1 MRIITGPEK
10 IQILNQG
17 NKIGN
22 VSNGKLL
29 RIYFNNFSVLSWD
42 LVLIIYVIN
51 YEDAFIYF
59 SKIGTVTL
67 VCDLEQTSALLQSL
81 RLWLREFRETVVP
94 TT

>member
-29 RIYFNNFSVLSWD
+29 RIYFNDFSVLSWD

-51 YEDAFIYF
+51 Y
-59 SKIGTVTL
+59 
-67 VCDLEQTSALLQSL
+67 
-81 RLWLREFRETVVP
+81 
-94 TT
+94 

>member
-1 MRIITGPEK
+1 MPRIFYYLRTANNFETTIPFMNNFPKMRTITGPEK

-51 YEDAFIYF
+51 Y
-59 SKIGTVTL
+59 
-67 VCDLEQTSALLQSL
+67 
-81 RLWLREFRETVVP
+81 
-94 TT
+94 